1 MTHVDAYT
9 RRSFTC
15 PAYLRLE
22 TPRLLSPDADDGI
35 KGEMLPGVTLLDVTL
50 LEVIYVTRM

>member
-1 MTHVDAYT
+1 MLMHILGEASPV
-9 RRSFTC
+9 
-15 PAYLRLE
+15 RLISAWK